1 MVFLETVED
10 GSHVLLLQEL
20 LLLDMDGIDQIRLT
34 VLLRDAGFRDFNH
47 GFLAV
52 APEAEEEI
60 LLKSS
65 EEDVLSLLFLAVE
78 VEEVV
83 DIAVDHRGKHN
94 FIVHGVVEGLEEADL
109 WNLVAFLYRETVVYE
124 VHVKL
129 LLVADGL

>member
-1 MVFLETVED
+1 MVFLEAVED

-65 EEDVLSLLFLAVE
+65 EEQATMFTWRYWQMQCAVCFLGFE
-78 VEEVV
+78 RGTSRNCEETCE
-83 DIAVDHRGKHN
+83 IR
-94 FIVHGVVEGLEEADL
+94 
-109 WNLVAFLYRETVVYE
+109 
-124 VHVKL
+124 
-129 LLVADGL
+129 